1 MIFSQIC
8 EENRR
13 NDNIWNILKSY
24 RIKEKQKVVYK
35 YSYSISLSYL
45 LKQTTI
51 IFTLFGMFQLQI
63 HYNVKI
69 IAFQILFTLAL
80 V

>member
-13 NDNIWNILKSY
+13 NDNIRNILKSY
-24 RIKEKQKVVYK
+24 RIKEKQKAVYK
-35 YSYSISLSYL
+35 CSYSISLPYL

-63 HYNVKI
+63 HYNVKEEKC
-69 IAFQILFTLAL
+69 L
-80 V
+80 